1 MDHNDTRAN
10 GTRIDQ
16 RQSEDPSTSRPRKAL
31 RQHLPTH
38 PQCDDGCRRPCG
50 YSYPVGANEQAA
62 LPLVEAGRKAPLRRE
77 EGLPGVQ
84 MRSLRLSSWTSSAPQ
99 RVSLLGEFYLHGAA
113 GRSGRQ
119 VWCLSQQSQPYQ
131 IPVGSQ
137 EVPVQPAVG
146 ADPVHVKELAAHRLR
161 RQAAR
166 SVAPIAASQPA
177 ATSSAFMP
185 STFTRRRTR
194 LRSLWSTWS
203 RFAQSAWW
211 LRVEAE
217 CTAVTR
223 DPSGPRNPNAAT
235 SPARRPN

>member
-1 MDHNDTRAN
+1 MLLLLSSWSERA
-10 GTRIDQ
+10 GSASARSSQ
-16 RQSEDPSTSRPRKAL
+16 PLGPR
-31 RQHLPTH
+31 
-38 PQCDDGCRRPCG
+38 
-50 YSYPVGANEQAA
+50 
-62 LPLVEAGRKAPLRRE
+62 RRE

-99 RVSLLGEFYLHGAA
+99 LVSLLGEFYLHGAA

-119 VWCLSQQSQPYQ
+119 VWCLSKQSKPYQ
-131 IPVGSQ
+131 VPVGSQ
-137 EVPVQPAVG
+137 EAPVQPAVG
-146 ADPVHVKELAAHRLR
+146 ADPVHVKELPAHRLR

-203 RFAQSAWW
+203 RLAQS
-211 LRVEAE
+211 RGGF
-217 CTAVTR
+217 R
-223 DPSGPRNPNAAT
+223 SRPS
-235 SPARRPN
+235 ARRSRAT